1 MNEFKTD
8 EAAELQEGPAASP
21 RWTGAPSI
29 ELAHRLNAQC
39 VEIACELAVS
49 PHRTLPAFILQNR
62 DLWRLLEPEARERVA
77 AFPFVIVD
85 IRFQDTQWWR
95 EIIEKLAMNPADL
108 ALSGR
113 IEPKLLEDLML
124 ETLLF
129 ARQSAREDVV
139 VAKAMFALTSP
150 AASLIAALSLQ
161 QVRAIAL
168 RHTEQLR
175 VRWEEDPEFW
185 RDLLIA
191 CRADDEEDLAAIR
204 RQGKLLFCG
213 ELVPSPQSARPD
225 DRQ

>member
-77 AFPFVIVD
+77 AF
-85 IRFQDTQWWR
+85 Q
-95 EIIEKLAMNPADL
+95 
-108 ALSGR
+108 
-113 IEPKLLEDLML
+113 DLML

-139 VAKAMFALTSP
+139 VARAMFALTSP

-175 VRWEEDPEFW
+175 VRWDEDPEFW

-191 CRADDEEDLAAIR
+191 CRADNEEDLAAIR